1 MKRIRIGKDI
11 NLNWKITVPE
21 GMDSLENLDLTLQ
34 MRDSKGNKVDI
45 DEFTI
50 EDDTIKVGLR
60 GTAFAYIGRYSFTL
74 WVNKGELGQTLVDCI
89 DAFQLVSSTGQ
100 EDNGCNCGCGCLD
113 VSTVDLYGDLTF
125 PVIVGPQGPQG
136 EQGPQGNPGP
146 QGEPGPQGPK
156 GEKGD
161 KGDTGPQGNPG
172 AKGDT
177 GPQGPKGDTGPQGP
191 QGIQGPQGLQGN
203 PGEKG
208 DKGDTGPQGPQGIQ
222 GETGPQGPQGNNG
235 TNGQDGVDGFS
246 PIATVTKTGNVAT
259 ITITDKNGTT
269 TANVYDGSGGGGGG
283 GSYTAGNGISIDANN
298 IISVDTTVIASKNY
312 VDTLVGD
319 IYTILQSI

>member
-21 GMDSLENLDLTLQ
+21 GMDSLENLNLTLQ

-60 GTAFAYIGRYSFTL
+60 GTAFAYVGRYSFTL

-156 GEKGD
+156 GDKGD

-177 GPQGPKGDTGPQGP
+177 GPQGSK
-191 QGIQGPQGLQGN
+191 
-203 PGEKG
+203 GEKG

-222 GETGPQGPQGNNG
+222 GIQGPQGETGQNG
-235 TNGQDGVDGFS
+235 TNGTDGQDGFS

-283 GSYTAGNGISIDANN
+283 SYTAGNGISIDANN
-298 IISVDTTVIASKNY
+298 EISVDTTVIASKLY